1 MKTKFLLFIL
11 AISLVL
17 VSCAADERTSVS
29 DAELL
34 SQAIDSYIENQISGS
49 ESVPLMVEY
58 HNSIL
63 TTITYEIQSYDLSK
77 GTMDVEFTY
86 IDVLRLAD
94 SVTDPNISEAEYYSI
109 CIEKIHSQE
118 YETITDIISVS
129 FEACEKGYSII
140 GSDSLTNVL
149 SGGVLNYY
157 LELLEEFDNE

>member
-11 AISLVL
+11 VISLML
-17 VSCAADERTSVS
+17 VSCAADEGASVS

-34 SQAIDSYIENQISGS
+34 SEAIDSYIENEISRS

-58 HNSIL
+58 QNSIL
-63 TTITYEIQSYDLSK
+63 RAITYAIQSYDLSK

-94 SVTDPNISEAEYYSI
+94 SITDPNITEEEYYSI

-118 YETITDIISVS
+118 YETITEVIPIT
-129 FEACEKGYSII
+129 FEADEKGYSII
-140 GSDSLTNVL
+140 GSDLLTNVL

-157 LELLEEFDNE
+157 LELLEEIGNG

>member
-34 SQAIDSYIENQISGS
+34 SEAIDSYIENEISGS

-63 TTITYEIQSYDLSK
+63 TAITYEIQSYDLSK
-77 GTMDVEFTY
+77 GTMNVEFTY

-94 SVTDPNISEAEYYSI
+94 SVTAPNISEAEYYSV

-118 YETITDIISVS
+118 YETVTEVIPIT
-129 FEACEKGYSII
+129 FETDENGYSII
-140 GSDSLTNVL
+140 GSDLLTNVL

-157 LELLEEFDNE
+157 LELLEEIGNG

>member
-1 MKTKFLLFIL
+1 MKTRFLLFIL

-17 VSCAADERTSVS
+17 VSCAADDRTSVS

-34 SQAIDSYIENQISGS
+34 SEAIDSYIENEIIVS

-58 HNSIL
+58 QNAIL
-63 TTITYEIQSYDLSK
+63 AVISYEIQSYDLSK

-94 SVTDPNISEAEYYSI
+94 SVTDPNISEEEYYSI

-118 YETITDIISVS
+118 YETVTDVIPVA
-129 FEACEKGYSII
+129 FEAYEKGYSII
-140 GSDSLTNVL
+140 GSDSLTNIL

-157 LELLEEFDNE
+157 VALLEEVSND